1 MNWNFFTRVL
11 PRLLTQSP
19 DWNKYKGSQAKE
31 ISGKVNKA
39 RAEQFAKNYI
49 EWNFISICDELH
61 VFEMACDWAKKS
73 EFEKLAVADNIIR
86 RFVERLKTNANT
98 ELVGKDGDM
107 ANAMPSKIYV
117 ARSSKGFMSVTTK
130 GVVNI
135 NPDVMEYKTD
145 LVTFLKHLRHE
156 ATHIVDMFFPDLSPL
171 DADIRMRA
179 MLFYMRPKE
188 NMDLYK
194 TNPLELN
201 ANMRQDEFGDIL
213 RAKIALCEYNRVR
226 GGCGNTMG
234 GVLPGISRGR

>member
-19 DWNKYKGSQAKE
+19 DWNKYKKSQAEE

-39 RAEQFAKNYI
+39 RAEQFAKDYI

-61 VFEMACDWAKKS
+61 VFEMERDWAKKS
-73 EFEKLAVADNIIR
+73 EFEKLTVADNIIC
-86 RFVERLKTNANT
+86 RFVERLRSANMGRGGQ
-98 ELVGKDGDM
+98 EGEPANM
-107 ANAMPSKIYV
+107 APPKIYV
-117 ARSSKGFMSVTTK
+117 ARSSKGFMSVTTN
-130 GVVNI
+130 GVVNV
-135 NPDVMEYKTD
+135 NPDVMAYKTD
-145 LVTFLKHLRHE
+145 LVAFLKHLRHE
-156 ATHIVDMFFPDLSPL
+156 ATHIVDMFFPNLSPL

-179 MLFYMRPKE
+179 MLFYMQPKE

-213 RAKIALCEYNRVR
+213 RAKIALCEYNRLR
-226 GGCGNTMG
+226 GLTGNAMG
-234 GVLPGISRGR
+234 GMLPGISRGR